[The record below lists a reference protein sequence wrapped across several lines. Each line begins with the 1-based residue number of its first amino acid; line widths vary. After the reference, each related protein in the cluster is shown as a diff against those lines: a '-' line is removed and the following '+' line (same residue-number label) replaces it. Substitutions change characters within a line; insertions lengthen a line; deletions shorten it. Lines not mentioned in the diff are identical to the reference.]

1 MTTITLAHVSKQFE
15 QADTAGL
22 SVVQAVHDISL
33 KIQPG
38 ELLAILGPSGCGKST
53 LLRLIGGLLDPD
65 SGKVLYDN
73 VDLAN
78 IPPLERNIGMVFQ
91 EPGLMPI
98 WKTRRSVG
106 FFLELRDRSDE
117 LSERME
123 QISSI
128 TGLGMEKLLTRRPG
142 QLSGGEIQRVTIAR
156 ALARDL
162 RVLLLDEPFSNLDA
176 KLRSEARL
184 ELQKLLQE
192 FPVTTVY
199 VTHDQVEAMA
209 LAKRIALMRE
219 GELEQLGTYQQLRS
233 TPANLFVARFIGQL
247 PINLFKGRVDD
258 GHWQGE
264 NFGGFPIRRD
274 LPNGTEV
281 ILGVQA
287 ENISLVDG
295 GTPGVVDQIT
305 PYYAERFKLITLKL
319 GKERWSLTVPFD
331 QDVEWGETL
340 YCQID
345 PNNVL
350 YFDAHTEVRIG

>member
-15 QADTAGL
+15 QANNSTTP
-22 SVVQAVHDISL
+22 VIQAVQDVSL

-38 ELLAILGPSGCGKST
+38 ELVAILGPSGCGKST
-53 LLRLIGGLLDPD
+53 LLRLIGGLLTPD

-73 VDLAN
+73 INLAD
-78 IPPLERNIGMVFQ
+78 ISPLERNIGMVFQ
-91 EPGLMPI
+91 EPGLMPT
-98 WKTRRSVG
+98 WETRRSVG

-117 LSERME
+117 LSARLER
-123 QISSI
+123 ISSI
-128 TGLGMEKLLTRRPG
+128 TGLGMEKLLARRPG

-162 RVLLLDEPFSNLDA
+162 NVLLLDEPFSNLDA
-176 KLRSEARL
+176 KLRSESRL
-184 ELQKLLQE
+184 ELQRLLKE
-192 FPVTTVY
+192 FPVTAVY

-209 LAKRIALMRE
+209 LAKRIIVMRD
-219 GELEQLGTYQQLRS
+219 GKLEQMGTYQHLQS
-233 TPANLFVARFIGQL
+233 TPANLFIARFIGKL
-247 PINLFKGRVDD
+247 PINLFEGRVDD

-274 LPNGTEV
+274 LPNGTDV
-281 ILGVQA
+281 TLGVRP
-287 ENISLVDG
+287 EYISLVDDG
-295 GTPGVVDQIT
+295 IPGVVEEIT

-319 GKERWSLTVPFD
+319 AGERWSLIAPFE

-345 PNNVL
+345 PDHVL
-350 YFDAHTEVRIG
+350 YFDAQTEVRIG